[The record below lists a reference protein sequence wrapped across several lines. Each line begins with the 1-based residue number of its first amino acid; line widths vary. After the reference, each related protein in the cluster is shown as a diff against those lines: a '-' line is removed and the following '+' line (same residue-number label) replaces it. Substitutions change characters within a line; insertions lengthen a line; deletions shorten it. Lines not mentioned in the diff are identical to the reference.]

1 MFRRLFLM
9 TLVIFVLHACKN
21 EKDGDLTGQLT
32 VNFSNHIQNIA
43 PTLVLDSFRLIK
55 TDTFFEKQ
63 GRMIDVFIYQRE
75 ADKIKNQLKNAIEQ
89 ELGDSASFYAYEN
102 NYIQGQID
110 SLSKLVAIADTTRP
124 FGLAAH
130 CEFWVSKK
138 DKSRKDSVLYFFD
151 NTMKLLDPDRIDSSI
166 SRASRYL

>member
-9 TLVIFVLHACKN
+9 SLVLFVLQACKN

-43 PTLVLDSFRLIK
+43 PALMLDSFRLIK
-55 TDTFFEKQ
+55 IDTFFEKQ

-75 ADKIKNQLKNAIEQ
+75 ADKIKKQLTNAIEQ
-89 ELGDSASFYAYEN
+89 ELGDSASFYSYEN

-110 SLSKLVAIADTTRP
+110 SLSKLVAVADTTRP
-124 FGLAAH
+124 FGLAVH
-130 CEFWVSKK
+130 CEYWVRKK
-138 DKSRKDSVLYFFD
+138 DKSIKDSVLYFFD
-151 NTMKLLDPDRIDSSI
+151 NSLKLLDPDRIDSSI
-166 SRASRYL
+166 SRDSRNL

>member
-1 MFRRLFLM
+1 M
-9 TLVIFVLHACKN
+9 TLVIFLFQTCKN
-21 EKDGDLTGQLT
+21 DKNDDLTSQLI
-32 VNFSNHIQNIA
+32 VNFSNHIQKIA
-43 PTLVLDSFRLIK
+43 PSLVLDSFKLIK

-75 ADKIKNQLKNAIEQ
+75 EEKIKKQLKNAIEQ

-102 NYIQGQID
+102 DYIEGEID
-110 SLSKLVAIADTTRP
+110 SLKKLVVGADTTRP

-130 CEFWVSKK
+130 CEYWVRKK

-151 NTMKLLDPDRIDSSI
+151 NSMKLLDPDRIDSSI
-166 SRASRYL
+166 SWASRNL